1 MARTHNKKQDKKT
14 QPDGDEENSCRL
26 DKWLWAARF
35 FKTRSLASDAVDGG
49 KVRIDGD
56 RAKNARE
63 MKPGML
69 VSIKNKDMQ
78 IEVEV
83 LALSNVRRGA
93 PEAALLYR
101 ETEDSIRIRQQL
113 RESGA
118 DQYAE
123 RDRGMGRPTK
133 RQMRDIQRFT
143 GRD

>member
-1 MARTHNKKQDKKT
+1 MAKAR
-14 QPDGDEENSCRL
+14 QPSAIDDEAKESCRL

-35 FKTRSLASDAVDGG
+35 FKTRSLAADAVDAG

-56 RAKNARE
+56 RAKNAKE
-63 MKPGML
+63 MRIGML

-78 IEVEV
+78 LEVEV
-83 LALSNVRRGA
+83 TGLSHVRRGA

-101 ETEDSIRIRQQL
+101 ETEASVQQ
-113 RESGA
+113 RAVRA
-118 DQYAE
+118 DNGEVAS

-133 RQMRDIQRFT
+133 RQMREIQRFT